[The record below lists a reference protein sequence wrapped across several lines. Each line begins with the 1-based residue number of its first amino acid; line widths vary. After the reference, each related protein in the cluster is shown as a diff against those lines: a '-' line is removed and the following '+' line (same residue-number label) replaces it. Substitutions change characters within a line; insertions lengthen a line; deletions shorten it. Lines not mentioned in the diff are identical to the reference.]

1 MNFPRVAAAAVSAW
15 IVSLILGYV
24 VNDLL
29 LKGVYLANAGSL
41 RSEAAVNANLPLG
54 FTFMLVGFFVF
65 AYAYAKGYEG
75 TSGVVEG
82 LRYGILIGVML
93 DCFAIVWYFVTVPI
107 NGTMAAAMLID
118 YPIEF
123 ALYGAI
129 VGAIY
134 KPAPKRAHNVAA
146 V

>member
-15 IVSLILGYV
+15 IVSLVLGYV

-29 LKGVYLANAGSL
+29 LKDVYLANAGAL
-41 RSEAAVNANLPLG
+41 RAEAAVNANLPLG

-75 TSGVVEG
+75 TSGVIEG
-82 LRYGILIGVML
+82 LRYGVLIGVML
-93 DCFAIVWYFVTVPI
+93 DCFAIVWYYATVPI

-123 ALYGAI
+123 ALYGVI
-129 VGAIY
+129 VGSIY
-134 KPAPKRAHNVAA
+134 KRAEKTARQAA
-146 V
+146 HV